1 MDPEIDAIVLC
12 AGSKGGEDEV
22 GGLVLAVN
30 IHLAGFDFG
39 THTVDVL
46 LCGFRATVLDAGRK
60 ILQMMAQVVAVG
72 AGLALVS
79 SQIILSIINVYI
91 NKALSGMSTGAS
103 SAMAFLGLSGAD
115 VAISILIGALI
126 ARASMEAMNIGLKKI
141 TA

>member
-1 MDPEIDAIVLC
+1 MILRLLYWVISFVL
-12 AGSKGGEDEV
+12 GSALK
-22 GGLVLAVN
+22 
-30 IHLAGFDFG
+30 
-39 THTVDVL
+39 
-46 LCGFRATVLDAGRK
+46 R
-60 ILQMMAQVVAVG
+60 ILVG
-72 AGLALVS
+72 AGLAIAS

-126 ARASMEAMNIGLKKI
+126 ARATMEAMNLGLKKV